1 MIELLENARE
11 GNQMGTRQRKAV
23 QEDSNGSS
31 GEREREATGRKRR
44 S

>member
-1 MIELLENARE
+1 MDNARE
-11 GNQMGTRQRKAV
+11 GNQAGTRQRKAL

-31 GEREREATGRKRR
+31 GEREREAAERKRK